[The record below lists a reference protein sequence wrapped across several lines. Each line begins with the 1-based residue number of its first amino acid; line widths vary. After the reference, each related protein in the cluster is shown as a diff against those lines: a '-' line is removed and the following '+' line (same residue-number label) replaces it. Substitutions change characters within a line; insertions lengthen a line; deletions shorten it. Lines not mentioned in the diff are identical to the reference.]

1 MKNSYLKV
9 LTVKRLVSILLFV
22 LFSFCLYAKDANPV
36 WIRTSGPDYTKMTVV
51 DTSASTTTILKTKKV
66 NGKSEY
72 VTFTDAFTDYH
83 KRNVATIRQYLDKN
97 KYDGVCNF
105 KITFN
110 VTKDG
115 YYFLSTYDA
124 YVYKK

>member
-1 MKNSYLKV
+1 MKKH
-9 LTVKRLVSILLFV
+9 LLG
-22 LFSFCLYAKDANPV
+22 LLLIIFSLNLYSQDVNPV
-36 WIRTSGPDYTKMTVV
+36 WIRTSAPDYSKMIVV
-51 DTSASTTTILKTKKV
+51 DTSASTTTVLKTTKI
-66 NGKSEY
+66 NGKTEY
-72 VTFTDAFTDYH
+72 VTFTDAFSDYH

-97 KYDGVCNF
+97 KYDGVCNL

-124 YVYKK
+124 YVFKK